1 MKVQTKAD
9 TIDVRTGTQFVERR
23 TRPKFRPE
31 IKFFE
36 MFEVFEVVSEPEVI
50 IQASGSKFI
59 QWKGRS
65 LETGEIRDFGVNDSA
80 IQYSP
85 CLYNINSVDVQ
96 EYLHRE
102 VREVL
107 DFWKKE
113 KPSVSV
119 QTSEKESRPIEDDL
133 ESGHVTKKVEQDTL
147 SEVILSQTDSLG
159 EEQREPSSKYIL
171 EILREGRAITLVN
184 TQTGCKRQ
192 FVASDGVLLVDD
204 KDIDY
209 DAIHRLCKY
218 PYCVDNKV
226 VMYWF
231 GQYKDFEHGV
241 CALCWTIIP
250 DGLYFA
256 DEDGFGAED
265 NDEENVYCIINMD
278 LEIIVPFQPMKD
290 VGKALAEIIIQA

>member
-1 MKVQTKAD
+1 MKVQTRAE
-9 TIDVRTGTQFVERR
+9 TINVHIGIQFAERR
-23 TRPKFRPE
+23 MRGNLILG
-31 IKFFE
+31 IKF
-36 MFEVFEVVSEPEVI
+36 FEVFEVVSEPKII
-50 IQASGSKFI
+50 IQSGGSKFV

-65 LETGEIRDFGVNDSA
+65 LETGKIRDFGVCDDA
-80 IQYSP
+80 IAYSP
-85 CLYNINSVDVQ
+85 SLYNINSVIVQ
-96 EYLHRE
+96 EYLHKEIRYI
-102 VREVL
+102 L

-119 QTSEKESRPIEDDL
+119 QAPAKESRPIEDEL
-133 ESGHVTKKVEQDTL
+133 ESGHVTKKVEQGTL
-147 SEVILSQTDSLG
+147 SEVILSQADSFG
-159 EEQREPSSKYIL
+159 EKLREPSPKYIL
-171 EILREGRAITLVN
+171 EILRKGRAVTLVN
-184 TQTGCKRQ
+184 TQTGRKRQ
-192 FVASDGVLLVDD
+192 IVASDGTLLVDD

-209 DAIHRLCKY
+209 DAIHRLCKF

-231 GQYKDFEHGV
+231 GQYKDFENGAG
-241 CALCWTIIP
+241 ALCWTIIP

-290 VGKALAEIIIQA
+290 VGKALAETVII